1 MKSFKKIIVPAIA
14 AIALCLSLIAGATYA
29 WFTDEAKTNVNTIQ
43 SGKLDV
49 ALEMK
54 EGDGWV
60 SAEGKTLSFLKMNAE
75 GELVADENVLWE
87 PGCTYKLPLLRIVN
101 NSNVAIK
108 YTVMFNGATGD
119 TQLLNAL
126 TFTTKVTR
134 YRPTGSSYDTVYS
147 NFGGQL
153 FAGSIVSKPDENG
166 EGFAFAEMQITVK
179 MKKEAGNE
187 YQNLTIRNMAITVKA
202 TQAPY
207 EYDSIDNKY
216 DDGLSFEGSLSF
228 ENGSASI
235 STGTKVTQPN
245 GVALNVTGANTK
257 VTVNGGDFDGGEG
270 GDNICVWAG
279 NGASLKIN
287 KGNFTVGGDASGAG
301 NSTVYA
307 TGGANV
313 EIYGGF
319 FKSECA
325 YNGKYYVLNQN
336 NTNPGTITVYGGT
349 FVNYDPSTGDDNLG
363 GNFVAEGYK
372 VISEAHG
379 ADTWYTVVAQ
389 PETKAALTN
398 VFAKGG
404 NVEVNNDIVYG
415 AVEDTVE
422 DSVTISKPTTLKL
435 YKKLISPND
444 MGNNNTNFCALIVDA
459 DTTINATEEGG
470 IDTGVNGGYGINVRK
485 GATLTIN
492 GGYYYGGGTAVQL
505 QEGTLVING
514 GFFACE
520 PYSNPVYG
528 YKFLINCIDSA
539 WKNGTAKVS
548 ITGGTFVNFDPMDS
562 ASENPHGNFLAE
574 GYKTVATTQANGDIW
589 YTVVKA

>member
-14 AIALCLSLIAGATYA
+14 VIALCLSLIAGATYA

-119 TQLLNAL
+119 TQLLDAL

-134 YRPTGSSYDTVYS
+134 YRPTGSSYNTVYS

-153 FAGSIVSKPDENG
+153 FAGTIVSKPDENG

-187 YQNLTIRNMAITVKA
+187 YQNLTISNMAITVKA

-228 ENGSASI
+228 ENGYASI

-319 FKSECA
+319 FKSECEWE
-325 YNGKYYVLNQN
+325 GKYYVLNQN

-349 FVNYDPSTGDDNLG
+349 FVNQDPSLGDDNLG

-379 ADTWYTVVAQ
+379 ADTWYTVVADPTTAEQ
-389 PETKAALTN
+389 LKSALKFN
-398 VFAKGG
+398 G
-404 NVEVNNDIVYG
+404 NVEVNQEILTAKDDGLSRRTIV
-415 AVEDTVE
+415 AV
-422 DSVTISKPTTLKL
+422 PTTLTL
-435 YKKLISPND
+435 NKKIVSPD
-444 MGNNNTNFCALIVDA
+444 GMGVNRSNYAALFVAA
-459 DTTINATEEGG
+459 DTTINATDEGG
-470 IDTGVNGGYGINVRK
+470 INTGTDGAYGIDVIG
-485 GATLTIN
+485 GATLVIN
-492 GGYYYGGGTAVQL
+492 GGNYYGGGTVVQI
-505 QEGTLVING
+505 EKGTLIING

-520 PYSNPVYG
+520 PYSDAKYG
-528 YKFLINCIDSA
+528 YKYLINCIDKA
-539 WKNGTAKVS
+539 WKDGTAKVS

-562 ASENPHGNFLAE
+562 ASENPNGNFLAE
-574 GYKTVATTQANGDIW
+574 GYKTVATPQANGDIW

>member
-134 YRPTGSSYDTVYS
+134 YRPTGSSYNTVYS

-153 FAGSIVSKPDENG
+153 FAGTIVSKPDENG

-287 KGNFTVGGDASGAG
+287 KGNFTVGGDAD
-301 NSTVYA
+301 
-307 TGGANV
+307 GGRKLHRLC
-313 EIYGGF
+313 YRR
-319 FKSECA
+319 SEC
-325 YNGKYYVLNQN
+325 
-336 NTNPGTITVYGGT
+336 
-349 FVNYDPSTGDDNLG
+349 
-363 GNFVAEGYK
+363 
-372 VISEAHG
+372 
-379 ADTWYTVVAQ
+379 
-389 PETKAALTN
+389 
-398 VFAKGG
+398 
-404 NVEVNNDIVYG
+404 
-415 AVEDTVE
+415 
-422 DSVTISKPTTLKL
+422 
-435 YKKLISPND
+435 
-444 MGNNNTNFCALIVDA
+444 
-459 DTTINATEEGG
+459 
-470 IDTGVNGGYGINVRK
+470 
-485 GATLTIN
+485 
-492 GGYYYGGGTAVQL
+492 
-505 QEGTLVING
+505 
-514 GFFACE
+514 
-520 PYSNPVYG
+520 
-528 YKFLINCIDSA
+528 
-539 WKNGTAKVS
+539 
-548 ITGGTFVNFDPMDS
+548 
-562 ASENPHGNFLAE
+562 
-574 GYKTVATTQANGDIW
+574 
-589 YTVVKA
+589 

>member
-54 EGDGWV
+54 EGDEWV
-60 SAEGKTLSFLKMNAE
+60 SAEGKTLSFLKTNAE

-119 TQLLNAL
+119 TQLLDAL

-134 YRPTGSSYDTVYS
+134 YRPTGSSYNTVYS

-228 ENGSASI
+228 ENGNASI

-270 GDNICVWAG
+270 GDNICVWAA

-301 NSTVYA
+301 NSTVYV

-319 FKSECA
+319 FKSECEWE
-325 YNGKYYVLNQN
+325 GKYYVLNQN
-336 NTNPGTITVYGGT
+336 NGNPGTITVYGGT

-379 ADTWYTVVAQ
+379 ADTWYTVVAAPTTAEQ
-389 PETKAALTN
+389 LKSALKFN
-398 VFAKGG
+398 G
-404 NVEVNNDIVYG
+404 NVEVNEEILTAQDDVFSRRTTV
-415 AVEDTVE
+415 AV
-422 DSVTISKPTTLKL
+422 PTTLTL
-435 YKKLISPND
+435 NKKIVSPD
-444 MGNNNTNFCALIVDA
+444 GMGENSSNFAALFVAA
-459 DTTINATEEGG
+459 DTTINATDEGG
-470 IDTGVNGGYGINVRK
+470 INTGTNGAYGIDVIG
-485 GATLTIN
+485 GATLVIN
-492 GGYYYGGGTAVQL
+492 GGNYYGGGTAVQV
-505 QEGTLVING
+505 EKGTLIING

-520 PYSNPVYG
+520 PFGEPYG
-528 YKFLINCIDSA
+528 TNFLINCIDAA

-548 ITGGTFVNFDPMDS
+548 ITGGTFVNF
-562 ASENPHGNFLAE
+562 NPANNKAE
-574 GYKTVATTQANGDIW
+574 GEGTNFVADGYKVVSATQTNGDIW
-589 YTVVKA
+589 YTVVRA

>member
-54 EGDGWV
+54 EGDEWV

-119 TQLLNAL
+119 TQLLDAL

-134 YRPTGSSYDTVYS
+134 YRPTGSSYNTVYS

-228 ENGSASI
+228 ENGNASI

-270 GDNICVWAG
+270 GDNICVWAA

-301 NSTVYA
+301 NSTVYV

-319 FKSECA
+319 FKSECEWE
-325 YNGKYYVLNQN
+325 GKYYVLNQN
-336 NTNPGTITVYGGT
+336 NGNPGTITVYGGT

-379 ADTWYTVVAQ
+379 ADTWYTVVAAPTTAEQ
-389 PETKAALTN
+389 LKSALKFN
-398 VFAKGG
+398 G
-404 NVEVNNDIVYG
+404 NVEVNEEILTAKDEGLSRRTTV
-415 AVEDTVE
+415 AV
-422 DSVTISKPTTLKL
+422 PTTLTL
-435 YKKLISPND
+435 NKKIVSPDD
-444 MGNNNTNFCALIVDA
+444 MGVNTINYAALFVAA
-459 DTTINATEEGG
+459 DTTINATDEGG
-470 IDTGVNGGYGINVRK
+470 INTGTNGAYGIDVIG
-485 GATLTIN
+485 GATLVIN
-492 GGYYYGGGTAVQL
+492 GGNYYGGGTAVQV
-505 QEGTLVING
+505 EKGTLIING

-520 PYSNPVYG
+520 PFGEPYG
-528 YKFLINCIDSA
+528 TNFLINCIDKA

-548 ITGGTFVNFDPMDS
+548 ITGGTFVNF
-562 ASENPHGNFLAE
+562 NPADNKAE
-574 GYKTVATTQANGDIW
+574 GEGTNFVADGYKVVSATQTNGDIW
-589 YTVVKA
+589 YTVVRA

>member
-1 MKSFKKIIVPAIA
+1 
-14 AIALCLSLIAGATYA
+14 
-29 WFTDEAKTNVNTIQ
+29 
-43 SGKLDV
+43 
-49 ALEMK
+49 MK

-134 YRPTGSSYDTVYS
+134 YRPTGSSYNTVYS

-287 KGNFTVGGDASGAG
+287 KGNFTVGGAASGAG

-325 YNGKYYVLNQN
+325 YNGKYYVLDQN

-349 FVNYDPSTGDDNLG
+349 FVNYDPSTGDDDLG
-363 GNFVAEGYK
+363 GSFVAEGYK

-379 ADTWYTVVAQ
+379 ADTWYTVVAAPTTAEQ
-389 PETKAALTN
+389 LKSALKFN
-398 VFAKGG
+398 G
-404 NVEVNNDIVYG
+404 NVEVNQEILTAKDDGISRRTIV
-415 AVEDTVE
+415 AV
-422 DSVTISKPTTLKL
+422 PTTLTL
-435 YKKLISPND
+435 NKKIVSPD
-444 MGNNNTNFCALIVDA
+444 GMGVNSSNYAALFVAA
-459 DTTINATEEGG
+459 DTTINATDEGG
-470 IDTGVNGGYGINVRK
+470 INTGTDGAYGIDVIG
-485 GATLTIN
+485 GATLVIN
-492 GGYYYGGGTAVQL
+492 GGNYYGGGTVVQV
-505 QEGTLVING
+505 EKGTLIING

-520 PYSNPVYG
+520 PYSDAKYG
-528 YKFLINCIDSA
+528 YKYLINCIDAA

-548 ITGGTFVNFDPMDS
+548 ITGGKFVNVDPMDS

-574 GYKTVATTQANGDIW
+574 GYKTVATIQANGDIW

>member
-134 YRPTGSSYDTVYS
+134 YRPTGSSYSTVYS

-153 FAGSIVSKPDENG
+153 FAGTIVSKPDENG

-187 YQNLTIRNMAITVKA
+187 YQNLTINNMAITVKA

-235 STGTKVTQPN
+235 STGAKVTQPN
-245 GVALNVTGANTK
+245 GVALNVTGANTN

-270 GDNICVWAG
+270 GDNICVWAD

-287 KGNFTVGGDASGAG
+287 KGNFTVGGDADGAG

-325 YNGKYYVLNQN
+325 WAGKYYVLNQN

-363 GNFVAEGYK
+363 GSFVAEGYK

-379 ADTWYTVVAQ
+379 ADTWYTVVAAPTTAEQ
-389 PETKAALTN
+389 LKSALKFN
-398 VFAKGG
+398 G
-404 NVEVNNDIVYG
+404 NVEVNQEILTAKDDGISRRTTV
-415 AVEDTVE
+415 AV
-422 DSVTISKPTTLKL
+422 PTTLTL
-435 YKKLISPND
+435 NKKIVSPD
-444 MGNNNTNFCALIVDA
+444 GMGVNSSNYAALFVAA
-459 DTTINATEEGG
+459 DTTINATDEGG
-470 IDTGVNGGYGINVRK
+470 INTGTDGTYGIDVIG
-485 GATLTIN
+485 GATLVIN
-492 GGYYYGGGTAVQL
+492 GGNYYGGGTVVQV
-505 QEGTLVING
+505 EKGTLIING

-520 PYSNPVYG
+520 PYSDAKYG
-528 YKFLINCIDSA
+528 YKYLINCIDAA

-574 GYKTVATTQANGDIW
+574 GYKTVATTQTNGDIW
-589 YTVVKA
+589 YTVVRA

>member
-14 AIALCLSLIAGATYA
+14 AIALCISLIAGATYA

-134 YRPTGSSYDTVYS
+134 YRPTGSSYNTVYS

-153 FAGSIVSKPDENG
+153 FAGTIVSKPDENG

-287 KGNFTVGGDASGAG
+287 KGNFIVGGAASGAG

-325 YNGKYYVLNQN
+325 YNGKYYVLDQN

-349 FVNYDPSTGDDNLG
+349 FVNYDPSTGDDDLG
-363 GNFVAEGYK
+363 GSFVAEGYK

-379 ADTWYTVVAQ
+379 ADTWYTVVADPTTAEQ
-389 PETKAALTN
+389 LKSALKFN
-398 VFAKGG
+398 G
-404 NVEVNNDIVYG
+404 NVEVNQEILTAKDDGISRRTIV
-415 AVEDTVE
+415 AV
-422 DSVTISKPTTLKL
+422 PTTLTL
-435 YKKLISPND
+435 NKKIVSPD
-444 MGNNNTNFCALIVDA
+444 GMGVNSSNYAALFVAA
-459 DTTINATEEGG
+459 DTTINATDEGG
-470 IDTGVNGGYGINVRK
+470 INTGTDGAYGIDVIG
-485 GATLTIN
+485 GATLVIN
-492 GGYYYGGGTAVQL
+492 GGNYYGGGTVVQV
-505 QEGTLVING
+505 EKGTLIING

-520 PYSNPVYG
+520 PYSDAKYG
-528 YKFLINCIDSA
+528 YKYLINCIDAA

>member
-119 TQLLNAL
+119 TQLLDAL

-134 YRPTGSSYDTVYS
+134 YRPTGSSYNTVYS

-325 YNGKYYVLNQN
+325 WGGKYYVLNQN

-379 ADTWYTVVAQ
+379 ADTWYTVVAAPTTAEQ
-389 PETKAALTN
+389 LKSALKFN
-398 VFAKGG
+398 G
-404 NVEVNNDIVYG
+404 NVEVNEEILTAQDDVFSRRTTV
-415 AVEDTVE
+415 AV
-422 DSVTISKPTTLKL
+422 PTTLTL
-435 YKKLISPND
+435 NKKIVSPD
-444 MGNNNTNFCALIVDA
+444 GMGENSSNFAALFVAA

-470 IDTGVNGGYGINVRK
+470 INTGTNGAYGIDVIG
-485 GATLTIN
+485 GATLVIN
-492 GGYYYGGGTAVQL
+492 GGNYYGGGTAVQV
-505 QEGTLVING
+505 EKGTLIING

-520 PYSNPVYG
+520 PFGEPYG
-528 YKFLINCIDSA
+528 TNFLINCIDGNY
-539 WKNGTAKVS
+539 KDGTAKVS
-548 ITGGTFVNFDPMDS
+548 ITGGTFVNF
-562 ASENPHGNFLAE
+562 NPANNKAEGEGTNFVAE
-574 GYKTVATTQANGDIW
+574 GYTVVSETHGTDTW
-589 YTVVKA
+589 YKVVKA

>member
-1 MKSFKKIIVPAIA
+1 MKSFKKIIVPALA

-54 EGDGWV
+54 EGDEWV

-119 TQLLNAL
+119 TQLLDAL

-134 YRPTGSSYDTVYS
+134 YRPTGSSYNTVYS

-202 TQAPY
+202 TQGAY

-270 GDNICVWAG
+270 GDNICVWAA

-301 NSTVYA
+301 NSTVYV

-336 NTNPGTITVYGGT
+336 NGNPGTITVYGGT
-349 FVNYDPSTGDDNLG
+349 FVNYDPSTGVDNLG

-379 ADTWYTVVAQ
+379 ADTWYTVVAAPTTAEQ
-389 PETKAALTN
+389 LKSALKFN
-398 VFAKGG
+398 G
-404 NVEVNNDIVYG
+404 NVEVNNDIIYG

-422 DSVTISKPTTLKL
+422 DSVIISKPTTLKL

-444 MGNNNTNFCALIVDA
+444 MGNNTKNFCALIVDA

-485 GATLTIN
+485 GATLVIN
-492 GGYYYGGGTAVQL
+492 GGNYYGGGTAVQV
-505 QEGTLVING
+505 EKGTLIING

-520 PYSNPVYG
+520 PFGEPYG
-528 YKFLINCIDSA
+528 TNFLINCIDAA

-548 ITGGTFVNFDPMDS
+548 ITGGTFVNF
-562 ASENPHGNFLAE
+562 NPANNKAE
-574 GYKTVATTQANGDIW
+574 GEGTNFVADGYKVVSATQTNGDIW

>member
-1 MKSFKKIIVPAIA
+1 MKNFKKIIVPAIA
-14 AIALCLSLIAGATYA
+14 AIALCISLIAGATYA
-29 WFTDEAKTNVNTIQ
+29 WFTDEAKTNANKIQ

-49 ALEMK
+49 ALEMSMDN
-54 EGDGWV
+54 GATWTT
-60 SAEGKTLSFLKMNAE
+60 AEGQTLSFLKMNAE
-75 GELVADENVLWE
+75 GELTADANILWE

-134 YRPTGSSYDTVYS
+134 YRPTGSSYNTVYS

-287 KGNFTVGGDASGAG
+287 KGNFTVGGAASGAG

-325 YNGKYYVLNQN
+325 YNGKYYVLDQN

-349 FVNYDPSTGDDNLG
+349 FVNYDPSTGDDDLG
-363 GNFVAEGYK
+363 GSFVAEGYK

-379 ADTWYTVVAQ
+379 ADTWYTVV
-389 PETKAALTN
+389 KA
-398 VFAKGG
+398 
-404 NVEVNNDIVYG
+404 
-415 AVEDTVE
+415 
-422 DSVTISKPTTLKL
+422 
-435 YKKLISPND
+435 
-444 MGNNNTNFCALIVDA
+444 
-459 DTTINATEEGG
+459 
-470 IDTGVNGGYGINVRK
+470 
-485 GATLTIN
+485 
-492 GGYYYGGGTAVQL
+492 
-505 QEGTLVING
+505 
-514 GFFACE
+514 
-520 PYSNPVYG
+520 
-528 YKFLINCIDSA
+528 
-539 WKNGTAKVS
+539 
-548 ITGGTFVNFDPMDS
+548 
-562 ASENPHGNFLAE
+562 
-574 GYKTVATTQANGDIW
+574 
-589 YTVVKA
+589 